1 MGATRARWPQPHCAG
16 GSLCILH
23 ETNRS
28 SLDRES
34 NISRSYRTALHLMG
48 NVKPAPHE
56 NNALLHDILL
66 WICTHAQNHLD
77 YVYYHCCYQEESIF
91 SKSDLS
97 FLSLLVNVV

>member
-1 MGATRARWPQPHCAG
+1 MGATRARDGPNLIVLG
-16 GSLCILH
+16 VLYVSY

-34 NISRSYRTALHLMG
+34 NISRSFRTALHLTG

-66 WICTHAQNHLD
+66 WICTHARNHLD
-77 YVYYHCCYQEESIF
+77 YIYYHCCYQEESIF
-91 SKSDLS
+91 SKCDWS
-97 FLSLLVNVV
+97 FLSLLINVV